1 MIEKFKNENQKED
14 LIVYRFPQDD
24 DFWDIKVI
32 DNFMQYNAPQIANAQ
47 NVAVIGSVE
56 VFRVW

>member
-24 DFWDIKVI
+24 DFWDINMI
-32 DNFMQYNAPQIANAQ
+32 DNFMQHNVPNIKGAQ
-47 NVAVIGSVE
+47 NIAVIGTVE
-56 VFRVW
+56 VFRV

>member
-56 VFRVW
+56 VFRV